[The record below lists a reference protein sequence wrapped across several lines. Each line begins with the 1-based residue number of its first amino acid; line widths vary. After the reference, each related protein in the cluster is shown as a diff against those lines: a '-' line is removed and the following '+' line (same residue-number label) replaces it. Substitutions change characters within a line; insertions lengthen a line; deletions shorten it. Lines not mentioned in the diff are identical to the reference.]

1 MPDLIAALFAAALA
15 GSEPAA
21 ILLWAMLGDE
31 AAEALIVQAAKEAKH
46 DTNL

>member
-1 MPDLIAALFAAALA
+1 MPDLIAALYAAALA

-31 AAEALIVQAAKEAKH
+31 AAEALIMQAAKQQQEER
-46 DTNL
+46 